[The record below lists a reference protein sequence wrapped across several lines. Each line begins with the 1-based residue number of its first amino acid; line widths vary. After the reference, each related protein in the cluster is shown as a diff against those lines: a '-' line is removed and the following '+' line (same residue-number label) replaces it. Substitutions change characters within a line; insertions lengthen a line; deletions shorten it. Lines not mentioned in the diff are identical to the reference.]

1 MITRIV
7 KMIFRPEE
15 ISNFLEVF
23 EANKAFIAGSRG
35 CTSLQLLRQKDEPN
49 VYFTISVWES
59 EDFLNQY
66 RGSELFAEVWGQ
78 TKKMFAGKPEAW
90 TLEDVRR

>member
-7 KMIFRPEE
+7 KMIFRAEE

-23 EANKAFIAGSRG
+23 EANKALIAGSEG
-35 CTSLQLLRQKDEPN
+35 CTSLQLLRQKDEPD

-66 RGSELFAEVWGQ
+66 RHSELFAQVWGK

-90 TLEDVRR
+90 TLVSME

>member
-15 ISNFLEVF
+15 VHNFLEVF
-23 EANKAFIAGSRG
+23 ETNKALIAGSAG
-35 CTSLQLLRQKDEPN
+35 CTSLQLLRQKDEQH

-59 EDFLNQY
+59 ESFLNRY
-66 RGSELFAEVWGQ
+66 RESELFAEVWGK

-90 TLEDVRR
+90 TLVSAE